1 MSSKYRKWC
10 ILNVVKLFSNSNGI
24 GLRSLG
30 IFRESSSS
38 GNISSEYFSFFF
50 SKWGIAVQYRRR
62 CIFLTLFVSVSF
74 SLFFGTK
81 YNLCVFIS
89 SASNQEVLEKILAIF
104 LYIYKKSPK
113 FRSRTNNF
121 ILVWILSDMNKH
133 I

>member
-1 MSSKYRKWC
+1 M
-10 ILNVVKLFSNSNGI
+10 
-24 GLRSLG
+24 
-30 IFRESSSS
+30 
-38 GNISSEYFSFFF
+38 GNIVREYFSFFF
-50 SKWGIAVQYRRR
+50 SKRGILVLYLYLPLNLR
-62 CIFLTLFVSVSF
+62 FSF
-74 SLFFGTK
+74 DLRFGSSGTK

-113 FRSRTNNF
+113 FRSRTNNL